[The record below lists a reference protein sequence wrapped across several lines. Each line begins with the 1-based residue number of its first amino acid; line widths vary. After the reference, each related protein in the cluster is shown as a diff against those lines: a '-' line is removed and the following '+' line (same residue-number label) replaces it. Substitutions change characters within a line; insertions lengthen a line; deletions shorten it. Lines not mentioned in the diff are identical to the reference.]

1 MSLLDTS
8 NDLSSFGVP
17 FPTANIV
24 LSTCNLIYRKRDI
37 DIDTP

>member
-24 LSTCNLIYRKRDI
+24 RTCNLIYRKRDI